1 MSHTISKMRFVMP
14 PVNLFF
20 FRIRTMSGYRVRSIR
35 CKRSCKVADA
45 SLHIIH
51 DSYFKLNGLRTGI
64 LRNLIRNS
72 FLGSCM
78 AFRREL
84 LDKALP
90 CPRHS
95 VPHDIWLGLLAS
107 YYGKVSYLPV
117 PLMIYR
123 RHEATVSA
131 SCDKSFFPFWFKI
144 HYRVHCLTAFLKRI
158 SVR

>member
-1 MSHTISKMRFVMP
+1 MKKI
-14 PVNLFF
+14 
-20 FRIRTMSGYRVRSIR
+20 
-35 CKRSCKVADA
+35 
-45 SLHIIH
+45 LHILVLPQMAGSQRISLEILKNLPDDEFEKH
-51 DSYFKLNGLRTGI
+51 VLFGTGI

-72 FLGSCM
+72 FLGACM

-84 LDKALP
+84 LDKTLP

-123 RHEATVSA
+123 GHEATVSA

-144 HYRVHCLTAFLKRI
+144 RYRAHCLTAFLKRI
-158 SVR
+158 SAI